1 MSAVENEIPAP
12 ARQTVTDMKTLCNTC
27 SVSWLHRQRQI
38 REASQMQAVFDRI
51 FGVIDHFF
59 DHELTVIW
67 PLDDL

>member
-1 MSAVENEIPAP
+1 MSAAESEIPAP
-12 ARQTVTDMKTLCNTC
+12 EKQTVTDMKTACNTC
-27 SVSWLHRQRQI
+27 SVSWLHRQRPI

-59 DHELTVIW
+59 DHEWTVIW